1 MSKENYRILIV
12 DDEKSVLLLLRRII
26 EDEGYTVKSA
36 LNGKEALS
44 VAGKLR
50 PHMIITDL
58 KMPVMDG
65 MELIGKYRE
74 IDSDADFIVLTAYG
88 TVDTA
93 IKSMKMGALDY
104 ILKPLKEPDELRH
117 AIEKAYERRILMDEN
132 LALKT
137 ELDKGM
143 PPMDII
149 FAGMEGLLD
158 DIEAVAQTSSTVLLL
173 GETGTG
179 KNVVAKVIH
188 RLSSREGP
196 FVEINCASIPENLL
210 ESEFFGH
217 EKGAFTGAVSSK
229 KGKFELASNG
239 TILLDEIS
247 EMDSKLQ
254 AKLLRVLQD
263 GTFERV
269 GSNVEQ
275 KTYARIICA
284 TNRDLQNEV
293 SGGRFR
299 EDLFFR
305 LNVFPVILKPLRER
319 KSKIPLITEYLVRTI
334 SSRIGKKI
342 STITDNSMNRIADYH
357 WPGNIR
363 ELQNVL
369 ERSVILSKGE
379 ELDMTRAH
387 LDDPHK
393 SEIIKGTLTEMETR
407 AIEDALTETEG
418 NRRRAAEILGI
429 SLRALQY
436 KIKEYGIKK

>member
-26 EDEGYTVKSA
+26 EDEGYSVKSA
-36 LNGKEALS
+36 SDGKEALS
-44 VAGKLR
+44 AAAKYK

-65 MELIGKYRE
+65 MELVQKYGA
-74 IDSDADFIVLTAYG
+74 IDSETDFIVLTAFG
-88 TVDTA
+88 TIDTA
-93 IKSMKMGALDY
+93 IKSMKMGVLEY

-117 AIEKAYERRILMDEN
+117 AIEKAYERRRLLDEN

-137 ELDKGM
+137 ELDKNM
-143 PPMDII
+143 PPVEVI

-158 DIEAVAQTSSTVLLL
+158 EIKAVASADSTVLLL

-179 KNVVAKVIH
+179 KNLVAKVIH
-188 RLSSREGP
+188 KLSGKKGP
-196 FVEINCASIPENLL
+196 FVETNCAAVPENLL

-217 EKGAFTGAVSSK
+217 EKGAFTGAVASK
-229 KGKFELASNG
+229 KGKFELAAEG

-247 EMDSKLQ
+247 EMDSRLQ
-254 AKLLRVLQD
+254 AKLLQVLQD

-269 GSNVEQ
+269 GSNVQQ
-275 KTYARIICA
+275 KTGARVLCA
-284 TNRDLQNEV
+284 TNRNLQEEV
-293 SGGRFR
+293 SEGRFR

-305 LNVFPVILKPLRER
+305 LNVFPVQLKPLRER
-319 KSKIPLITEYLVRTI
+319 KPHLPLITEYLVRTI
-334 SSRIGKKI
+334 SLKIGKKI
-342 STITDNSMNRIADYH
+342 SSIADSSMKKIIDYK

-369 ERSVILSKGE
+369 ERAVILSKGV
-379 ELDMTRAH
+379 ELDITNV
-387 LDDPHK
+387 LPDDSSK
-393 SEIIKGTLTEMETR
+393 SKGTLTEMEAG
-407 AIEDALTETEG
+407 AIEKALTETEG
-418 NRRRAAEILGI
+418 NRRKAAEMLGI
-429 SLRALQY
+429 SLRSLQY

>member
-36 LNGKEALS
+36 SDGKAALT
-44 VAGKLR
+44 AAAKYK

-65 MELIGKYRE
+65 MELVKTYRD
-74 IDSDADFIVLTAYG
+74 IDSETDFIVLTAFG
-88 TVDTA
+88 TIDTA
-93 IKSMKMGALDY
+93 IKSMKMGVLEY
-104 ILKPLKEPDELRH
+104 ILKPLKDPDELRY
-117 AIEKAYERRILMDEN
+117 AIEKAYERRRLLDEN

-143 PPMDII
+143 PPMEVI

-158 DIEAVAQTSSTVLLL
+158 EIKAVASTDSTVLLL

-179 KNVVAKVIH
+179 KNLVAKVIH
-188 RLSSREGP
+188 KLSGKKGP
-196 FVEINCASIPENLL
+196 FVEINCAAVPENLL

-217 EKGAFTGAVSSK
+217 EKGAFTGAVASK
-229 KGKFELASNG
+229 KGKFELAAEG

-247 EMDSKLQ
+247 EMDGRLQ
-254 AKLLRVLQD
+254 AKLLQVLQD

-269 GSNVEQ
+269 GSNVQQ
-275 KTYARIICA
+275 KTGARVICA
-284 TNRDLQNEV
+284 TNRDLQEEV
-293 SGGRFR
+293 SEGRFR

-305 LNVFPVILKPLRER
+305 LNVFPVKLKTLRER
-319 KSKIPLITEYLVRTI
+319 KPHLPLITEYLVRTI
-334 SSRIGKKI
+334 SLKIGKKI
-342 STITDNSMNRIADYH
+342 SSIAESSMKKVIDYK

-363 ELQNVL
+363 ELQNIL
-369 ERSVILSKGE
+369 ERAVILSKGE
-379 ELDMTRAH
+379 ELDMAQV
-387 LDDPHK
+387 LLADGHK
-393 SEIIKGTLTEMETR
+393 SKGTLTEMKAK
-407 AIEDALTETEG
+407 AIEDALSSTEG
-418 NRRRAAEILGI
+418 NRRKAAEMLGI
-429 SLRALQY
+429 SLRSLQY